1 MDNVKTVVELHEGV
15 KILRFDESKTT
26 EYKIKSMC
34 CDIKELF
41 PHISKKGLEID
52 HVDEL
57 AGRVTIESDRDLV
70 EALENFVEEWKGR
83 LGRNI

>member
-1 MDNVKTVVELHEGV
+1 
-15 KILRFDESKTT
+15 
-26 EYKIKSMC
+26 MC

-41 PHISKKGLEID
+41 PHISKKGLEIELY

-70 EALENFVEEWKGR
+70 DSTGEFRGR
-83 LGRNI
+83 MEGKI